1 MQWLYFSLPRK
12 LKPENKYNKDT
23 RKMTNIKNKG
33 DNNKMKANKLFSTVG
48 VILIAS
54 SMGISGCSIMD
65 KAGKSARKMTSF
77 GSQQS
82 TDTSSIAV
90 NETLIIPPSLKTP
103 ASPPAG
109 SRASTPRVAVK
120 KSTSVAKRNY
130 FVIVGTYPD
139 QEKAL
144 DTFVRLSSIGLPGAT
159 MESRK
164 TKSGKALHMVRLGP
178 YHDQEQ
184 IDKITDSL
192 TSDGLSQFKV
202 VEN

>member
-1 MQWLYFSLPRK
+1 MK
-12 LKPENKYNKDT
+12 INK
-23 RKMTNIKNKG
+23 IKT
-33 DNNKMKANKLFSTVG
+33 NKLFSTIG
-48 VILIAS
+48 IMLIAS

-65 KAGKSARKMTSF
+65 KAGKSVRKMTSF

-82 TDTSSIAV
+82 TDTSSVAV
-90 NETLIIPPSLKTP
+90 NETLIIPPSLRNP
-103 ASPPAG
+103 ASASSPAT
-109 SRASTPRVAVK
+109 SRASTARVAVK
-120 KSTSVAKRNY
+120 KSASVAKRNY

-164 TKSGKALHMVRLGP
+164 TKTGKSLHMVRLGP

-184 IDKITDSL
+184 IDKVTNSL

>member
-1 MQWLYFSLPRK
+1 
-12 LKPENKYNKDT
+12 
-23 RKMTNIKNKG
+23 MT
-33 DNNKMKANKLFSTVG
+33 
-48 VILIAS
+48 
-54 SMGISGCSIMD
+54 GCSIMD
-65 KAGKSARKMTSF
+65 KAGKTARKMTSF

-82 TDTSSIAV
+82 ADTSSVAV

-103 ASPPAG
+103 TG
-109 SRASTPRVAVK
+109 TTNRSTAATAQSK
-120 KSTSVAKRNY
+120 KSVSTHTTAAKRNY

-139 QEKAL
+139 QNVAL
-144 DTFVRLSSIGLPGAT
+144 DTFVRLSSIGLPSAT

-164 TKSGKALHMVRLGP
+164 TKSGKTLHMVRLGP

-184 IDKITDSL
+184 IDKVTNSL

>member
-1 MQWLYFSLPRK
+1 
-12 LKPENKYNKDT
+12 
-23 RKMTNIKNKG
+23 
-33 DNNKMKANKLFSTVG
+33 MKTNKLTSTVG
-48 VILIAS
+48 IILIAS
-54 SMGISGCSIMD
+54 SIGISGCSIMD

-82 TDTSSIAV
+82 TDTSSVAV
-90 NETLIIPPSLKTP
+90 NETLIIPPSLKTS
-103 ASPPAG
+103 ANTTNSTG
-109 SRASTPRVAVK
+109 KTSVSRTATPRLATP
-120 KSTSVAKRNY
+120 KSAPVAKRNY

-164 TKSGKALHMVRLGP
+164 TKSGKGLHMVRLGP
-178 YHDQEQ
+178 YHDQVQ
-184 IDKITDSL
+184 IDKVTDSL
-192 TSDGLSQFKV
+192 TNDGLSQFKV

>member
-1 MQWLYFSLPRK
+1 MI
-12 LKPENKYNKDT
+12 N
-23 RKMTNIKNKG
+23 TNNKG
-33 DNNKMKANKLFSTVG
+33 DHNKMKKNKLIRVSGIF
-48 VILIAS
+48 LIAS
-54 SMGISGCSIMD
+54 TVAISGCSIMD
-65 KAGKSARKMTSF
+65 KAGKTARKMTSF

-82 TDTSSIAV
+82 TDSSSVAV
-90 NETLIIPPSLKTP
+90 NEDLIIPPSLKTP
-103 ASPPAG
+103 GGTTSGATGRTA
-109 SRASTPRVAVK
+109 RSTAVAPTSNK
-120 KSTSVAKRNY
+120 RSTVAKRNY

-139 QEKAL
+139 QNVAL

-184 IDKITDSL
+184 IDKVTSSL

>member
-1 MQWLYFSLPRK
+1 M
-12 LKPENKYNKDT
+12 NI
-23 RKMTNIKNKG
+23 IKNKG
-33 DNNKMKANKLFSTVG
+33 DNMMKNNKLFVTVG
-48 VILIAS
+48 VVLLVS
-54 SMGISGCSIMD
+54 SVGMSGCSVMD
-65 KAGKSARKMTSF
+65 KAGKSVRKMTSF

-82 TDTSSIAV
+82 ADTSSVAV
-90 NETLIIPPSLKTP
+90 NETLIIPPSLKTS
-103 ASPPAG
+103 ANTSSPAG
-109 SRASTPRVAVK
+109 SRASTPRLAVK
-120 KSTSVAKRNY
+120 KASPVAKRNY

-139 QEKAL
+139 QDKAL

-164 TKSGKALHMVRLGP
+164 TKSGKVLHMVRLGP

>member
-1 MQWLYFSLPRK
+1 
-12 LKPENKYNKDT
+12 
-23 RKMTNIKNKG
+23 MTNIKNKG
-33 DNNKMKANKLFSTVG
+33 DHNKMKMNKLTSAAG
-48 VILIAS
+48 VIMIAS
-54 SMGISGCSIMD
+54 TMAISGCSIMD
-65 KAGKSARKMTSF
+65 KAGKTARKMTSF

-82 TDTSSIAV
+82 TDSSSIAV

-103 ASPPAG
+103 AGTTSG
-109 SRASTPRVAVK
+109 SVARAATPRTAANK
-120 KSTSVAKRNY
+120 RSTASKRNY

-139 QEKAL
+139 QNEAL

-164 TKSGKALHMVRLGP
+164 TKSGKSLHMVRLGP

-184 IDKITDSL
+184 IDKVTNSL